1 MKSIKVSCNLLD
13 DFICRLF
20 INDISWEF
28 LIDKKE
34 YVNST
39 AEFIDKDNLYELLLS
54 ILSLSR
60 SLDKSTASP
69 KYGNHFEILYTQGIG
84 LELRCYEVM
93 DSVRLLN
100 EINRL
105 FGKE

>member
-1 MKSIKVSCNLLD
+1 M
-13 DFICRLF
+13 
-20 INDISWEF
+20 
-28 LIDKKE
+28 DKKE

-39 AEFIDKDNLYELLLS
+39 ADFIDKDRLYELLSS

-60 SLDKSTASP
+60 SLDKPTTSP
-69 KYGNHFEILYTQGIG
+69 KYGNHLEILYTQGIG